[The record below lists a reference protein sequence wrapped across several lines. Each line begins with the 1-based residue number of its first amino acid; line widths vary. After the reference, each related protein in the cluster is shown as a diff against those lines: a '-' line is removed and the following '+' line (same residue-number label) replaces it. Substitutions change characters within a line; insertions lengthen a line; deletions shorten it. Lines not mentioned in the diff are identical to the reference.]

1 MPILVP
7 PNDDEEE
14 EEENGQAYLDKVAL
28 EVKNIKE
35 KADIVAAKS
44 VIDTTEIPM
53 NFRKGT
59 VNIRK
64 IIFMDSNL
72 AVGSKPDWALCYFSC
87 SLRPESRGA
96 KVVED
101 TATVLNDFNSVSYF
115 VFLLSTSPYAKSR
128 TLADL

>member
-72 AVGSKPDWALCYFSC
+72 AVGSKPD
-87 SLRPESRGA
+87 
-96 KVVED
+96 
-101 TATVLNDFNSVSYF
+101 
-115 VFLLSTSPYAKSR
+115 
-128 TLADL
+128 